1 MWAGLLKM
9 SFTFPDAERIHNLYV
24 TVPATDVAKIG
35 MTVHSE
41 TEETTSEASESET
54 STDQSIVEENGD
66 VELNDPEREKF
77 AGDLASL
84 WNELTQVGGVEAL
97 GLCDVET
104 DVFKRI
110 YAMVNTKPKNVQ
122 VRVSVYLC

>member
-1 MWAGLLKM
+1 M

-41 TEETTSEASESET
+41 TEETSEASESET
-54 STDQSIVEENGD
+54 SSDQSIVEENGD